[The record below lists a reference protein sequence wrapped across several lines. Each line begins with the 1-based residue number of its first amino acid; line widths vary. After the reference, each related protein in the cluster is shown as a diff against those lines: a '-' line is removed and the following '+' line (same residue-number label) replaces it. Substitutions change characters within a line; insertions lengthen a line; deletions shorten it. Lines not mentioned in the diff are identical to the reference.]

1 MANKNKGST
10 TGGIFSKFYE
20 DLYNRLDKEKK
31 EKLYKERQEK
41 VRTATVYKEFFEKM
55 QKR

>member
-1 MANKNKGST
+1 MANNNKGST

-31 EKLYKERQEK
+31 RKII
-41 VRTATVYKEFFEKM
+41 
-55 QKR
+55 